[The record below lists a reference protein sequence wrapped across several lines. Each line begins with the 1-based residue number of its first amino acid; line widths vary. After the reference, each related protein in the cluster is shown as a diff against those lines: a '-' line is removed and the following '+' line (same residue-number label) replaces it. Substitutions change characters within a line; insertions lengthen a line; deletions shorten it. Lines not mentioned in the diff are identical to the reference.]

1 MMQKNINKTNNKLKK
16 IKPINESSDIDIILG
31 FYPLFLQIMYLV
43 LLTLNSKKALKNIN
57 KTYDTNISEKISKI
71 VSEKVIVYKIKSNDI
86 NAFTLGNKDDL
97 TLYYFTGLKSKLNFT
112 DDEIIAILL
121 HEYGHCKEGH
131 IPKSQRKY
139 VAFELFVGVVWSII
153 LTTILTHVKNMTTW
167 VSINYFSLLSHLFYL
182 ILGQNRIHARSVKWM
197 EIEADKYPIK
207 YGYKKEFL
215 SALRKIKKYIYQQLC
230 KGLSE
235 SECDEKMKEWT
246 KWTSSQPIKDRIDT
260 ASKNLISFFKI
271 VFSLLKSGNIDKLK
285 KIIYLQKIKKS

>member
-1 MMQKNINKTNNKLKK
+1 MFTKKFIDNLDKEYDKKFSNKLSE
-16 IKPINESSDIDIILG
+16 ITGEEVII
-31 FYPLFLQIMYLV
+31 Y
-43 LLTLNSKKALKNIN
+43 K
-57 KTYDTNISEKISKI
+57 
-71 VSEKVIVYKIKSNDI
+71 VYKNDV
-86 NAFTLGNKDDL
+86 NAFTLAKKDDY
-97 TLYYFTGLKSKLNFT
+97 TFYYYTGLKKMINLT
-112 DDEIIAILL
+112 DKEIIAILL
-121 HEYGHCKEGH
+121 HEFGHCKENHGP
-131 IPKSQRKY
+131 ITNRK
-139 VAFELFVGVVWSII
+139 LFINSMLMAIVSGII
-153 LTTILTHVKNMTTW
+153 YNAPIAHFTENPLLTI
-167 VSINYFSLLSHLFYL
+167 YSLLANFLFFGGYTK
-182 ILGQNRIHARSVKWM
+182 GKTNRSLRWTESD
-197 EIEADKYPIK
+197 ADKYPIK